1 MILEGVFKGNGF
13 TLSMINAKRNLS
25 SLSFCMNFNSGVDR
39 AQCYIVPLDSNP
51 IPTGFRI

>member
-13 TLSMINAKRNLS
+13 TLSMMNAKRNPS
-25 SLSFCMNFNSGVDR
+25 SSSFSMNFNSGADH